1 MRSIVVIAF
10 ILKTIFLI
18 FHDPTAISIV
28 VEVVESVVQ
37 SSSSVKGALSNYKY
51 SLYLDL
57 SLDLSFN
64 FEFVRFSLITMQR
77 CG

>member
-37 SSSSVKGALSNYKY
+37 SSSSVKGAL
-51 SLYLDL
+51 
-57 SLDLSFN
+57 
-64 FEFVRFSLITMQR
+64 TT
-77 CG
+77 C